1 MSRKKIAPKTDSE
14 RETRVLLEEVRSQ
27 FNIVAEQYGNI
38 DRKLDLQEV
47 TLSKVEMEVQ
57 IVKSRVGSID
67 AKVNS
72 VERELGAVKEAV
84 LDNSRRLDRLGQKVE
99 NVTENHEV
107 RLKAIEA
114 KI

>member
-1 MSRKKIAPKTDSE
+1 MLQKKNQRFDSG
-14 RETRVLLEEVRSQ
+14 RESRVLLEEVRSQ
-27 FNIVAEQYGNI
+27 FHVVAEQYGAIN
-38 DRKLDLQEV
+38 RKLDLQEV
-47 TLSKVEMEVQ
+47 ALSQVEMEVQ

-72 VERELGAVKEAV
+72 VERELGAVKGAV
-84 LDNSRRLDRLGQKVE
+84 LDNGRQLDRLEQKVE
-99 NVTENHEV
+99 NVTENHDV